1 MKTSLPELTIGIEEE
16 YQIIDPE
23 TRELKPFIQ
32 KFLEQGQIVLQEQI
46 KAEQLQCQVEVGSD
60 VCRTIGEARQE
71 LIRLRRSISH
81 LASRNGLR
89 IAAASTHP
97 FSSWQEQDVTEA
109 QRYIKLQENFGD
121 VARRMLIFGMHVHVG
136 VPDKDLRI
144 DVMDQS
150 LYFLPHLLALST
162 SSPLW
167 QGRKTGL
174 KSYRS
179 VVFESLPR
187 TGLPPSLRSYA
198 EYERLVNVLVRTKCI
213 EEPTQIWWDVRPH
226 PKFPT
231 IEFRV
236 CDVCTKIEEALCL
249 TALFMAIVGKLIRL
263 RRNNQAWRR
272 YPRHLLYENKWRA
285 MRYGIDGKLIDFG
298 KAEEV
303 PLRFL
308 TLELMEF
315 VDDVLDELG
324 IRKEAEYVH
333 TILAEGTSADRQ
345 LNRAAE
351 GDLNAVVDGLI
362 EETREGCD

>member
-1 MKTSLPELTIGIEEE
+1 MKTRLPELTIGIEEE
-16 YQIIDPE
+16 YQIIEPE
-23 TRELKPFIQ
+23 SRELRPFIQ

-46 KAEQLQCQVEVGSD
+46 KAEQLQCQVEVGSE
-60 VCRTIGEARQE
+60 VCRSIDEARQE
-71 LIRLRRSISH
+71 LIRLRRSIGH

-89 IAAASTHP
+89 IAAASSHP
-97 FSSWQEQDVTEA
+97 FSAWREQDVTDAE
-109 QRYIKLQENFGD
+109 RYIKLQESFGD
-121 VARRMLIFGMHVHVG
+121 VARRMLIFGMHIHIG
-136 VPDKDLRI
+136 VPDNELRI

-162 SSPLW
+162 SSPFW
-167 QGRKTGL
+167 EGRDTGL

-198 EYERLVNVLVRTKCI
+198 EYERLVQVLIQTKCI
-213 EEPTQIWWDVRPH
+213 DEPTQIWWDVRPH
-226 PKFPT
+226 PRFPT

-236 CDVCTKIEEALCL
+236 FDVCTKIDEALCL
-249 TALFMAIVGKLIRL
+249 TALLMAIVGKLIRL
-263 RRNNQAWRR
+263 RHNNQAWRR

-298 KAEEV
+298 QGEEV

-308 TLELMEF
+308 TLELLDF
-315 VDDVLDELG
+315 VDDVLDDLN

-333 TILAEGTSADRQ
+333 RILAEGTSADRQ
-345 LNRAAE
+345 IRRGEE
-351 GDLNAVVDGLI
+351 GGLEAVVDGLV